1 MPGIML
7 PAAILTLAAV
17 FSAGAA
23 SARNTDDLG
32 GKAAL
37 LDIDSAIGPATS
49 DYVRRGLKRA
59 ERERAEV
66 VVLRINTPG
75 GLDAAT
81 RDIDKA
87 ILASSVPVVAYVAPS
102 GARAASA
109 GTFVV
114 YASHVAA
121 MAPATHLGAASPVAI
136 GGGNIGDGD
145 DDNDDQDAAERDSR
159 EDEINADTSGDKD
172 SNKSG
177 NKDQS
182 GSEPRAGSRSPGST
196 MARKATNDAA
206 AGIRAL
212 AELRGR
218 NAEFAEAAVRQAA
231 TLTAREALR
240 QQVVDLIADDLDDL
254 LAQLDGRVV
263 TIAGQPRTLHT
274 ADIVLLAIEPDW
286 RNRLLGVITD
296 PTVAYLLLLI
306 GLYGL
311 VFEGYSPGAI
321 LPGVVGAI
329 SLLLALYALQ
339 VLPVNYV
346 GLALI
351 ALGVALIVAEVAV
364 PNFGVLGLG
373 GIFALVAGSII
384 LMDIDL
390 PGYQVSRGL
399 IFGIATS
406 SALVFGLALTLA
418 ARARRRPVTTG
429 ADEMLGS
436 LAVAIE
442 DFDGQGRVRARGEI
456 WKAYSDTPIQ
466 RGQRVRVEEISG
478 LVLRVRPD
486 PSG

>member
-1 MPGIML
+1 MLGMTL
-7 PAAILTLAAV
+7 PAAILTLVAV
-17 FSAGAA
+17 FGAGDA
-23 SARNTDDLG
+23 SARNADALA

-37 LDIDSAIGPATS
+37 LDIDGAIGPATS
-49 DYVRRGLKRA
+49 DYVRRGLARA
-59 ERERAEV
+59 EREHAEV

-87 ILASSVPVVAYVAPS
+87 ILASSVPVVTYVAPA

-109 GTFVV
+109 GTFIV
-114 YASHVAA
+114 YASHLAA

-136 GGGNIGDGD
+136 GGGNIGGD
-145 DDNDDQDAAERDSR
+145 DDSEPAADERGSRDDGKDADA
-159 EDEINADTSGDKD
+159 SGDKD
-172 SNKSG
+172 QGGSR
-177 NKDQS
+177 
-182 GSEPRAGSRSPGST
+182 SEPRSGSRNPGST
-196 MARKATNDAA
+196 MGRKATNDAA

-240 QQVVDLIADDLDDL
+240 QHVVDLIATDLDDL

-274 ADIVLLAIEPDW
+274 ENIVLLAIEPDW

-373 GIFALVAGSII
+373 GLFALVAGSII
-384 LMDIDL
+384 LMDVDL

-436 LAVAIE
+436 LAVAVE

-456 WKAYSDTPIQ
+456 WKAHSDTPIQ

>member
-1 MPGIML
+1 MPGMTL
-7 PAAILTLAAV
+7 PAAILTFAAIL
-17 FSAGAA
+17 SAGVV
-23 SARNTDDLG
+23 SAGNAEDLA

-37 LDIDSAIGPATS
+37 LDIDGAIGPATS
-49 DYVRRGLKRA
+49 DYVRRGLARA

-87 ILASSVPVVAYVAPS
+87 ILASTVPVVAYVAPS

-109 GTFVV
+109 GTFIV

-136 GGGNIGDGD
+136 GGGNIGDQE
-145 DDNDDQDAAERDSR
+145 NDDQDATKRDSR
-159 EDEINADTSGDKD
+159 DDGKDADAADDK
-172 SNKSG
+172 SKGS
-177 NKDQS
+177 
-182 GSEPRAGSRSPGST
+182 SEPSSGSRSPGST
-196 MARKATNDAA
+196 MGRKATNDAA

-240 QQVVDLIADDLDDL
+240 QHVVDLVADDLDDL

-263 TIAGQPRTLHT
+263 TIAGRPRTLRT

-351 ALGVALIVAEVAV
+351 ALGVALIVAEVAM

-373 GIFALVAGSII
+373 GLFALVAGSII
-384 LMDIDL
+384 LMDVDL

-418 ARARRRPVTTG
+418 ARARQRPVTTG
-429 ADEMLGS
+429 ANEMLGS
-436 LAVAIE
+436 LAVAVE

-456 WKAYSDTPIQ
+456 WKAQSDTPIQ